1 MTEPDPPCQ
10 RWGCQPPPGHRS
22 GIWCP
27 QCGKSFDPEK
37 TRAVLS
43 SVGFK
48 NFTGVD
54 STSPKVEEFWQT
66 GDPSVFAKPGALDHQ
81 G

>member
-1 MTEPDPPCQ
+1 MTDNLVCLN
-10 RWGCQPPPGHRS
+10 CKCVTPPGRRS
-22 GIWCP
+22 TIWCP

-37 TRAVLS
+37 TREVLG

-48 NFTGVD
+48 NFTGGS
-54 STSPKVEEFWQT
+54 STSPKVEKFWET